1 MPPQS
6 GISIPYYGR
15 LSVSDNNVETLRQGD
30 LPPTFYAYGT
40 RDPFYRQFIQNANA
54 VREAGVPVEEHVFE
68 NVGHG
73 FGAGNAN
80 CNWIPSFDNFLTD
93 IFE

>member
-1 MPPQS
+1 M
-6 GISIPYYGR
+6 
-15 LSVSDNNVETLRQGD
+15 ETLRAGD

-40 RDPFYRQFIQNANA
+40 RDPFYRQFIQNADA

-68 NVGHG
+68 NVEHG

-80 CNWIPSFDNFLTD
+80 CDLIPFFDTFLTD
-93 IFE
+93 IFENN